1 MHDFSGLLANFS
13 ALCLPGKPK
22 AESRK
27 PKAESRKPKAES
39 RKPKAESRKPKAVTN
54 KPIRSLESKPW
65 VNT

>member
-39 RKPKAESRKPKAVTN
+39 RDKQTHPLSG
-54 KPIRSLESKPW
+54 I
-65 VNT
+65 

>member
-1 MHDFSGLLANFS
+1 MIFQDYWQILVRFAYL
-13 ALCLPGKPK
+13 
-22 AESRK
+22 
-27 PKAESRKPKAES
+27 ES